1 MNIVTFLPLSNR
13 SKQWLTA
20 SIVLCWSRTSETV
33 QLNLVKETFGC
44 NTTQLLEVIIISVLL
59 LCLWL
64 FLHAF
69 MKGSCAA
76 WLPKDC
82 KLCSGVAL
90 CVCYN
95 TKETVSITNI
105 CRVFKSNEAG
115 SWNSVFTRARV
126 RLSVASLFAFI
137 LTETTRIFRI
147 LDTLNACM
155 ILPAKERGCGLLLI
169 SIVFWG
175 EQHY

>member
-1 MNIVTFLPLSNR
+1 MVTFLPLSNR
-13 SKQWLTA
+13 PKQWLVA
-20 SIVLCWSRTSETV
+20 NIVLCWSRTSETL
-33 QLNLVKETFGC
+33 QFNLLYGTTGR

-59 LCLWL
+59 LCLWMIL
-64 FLHAF
+64 LAF

-90 CVCYN
+90 CVYVCYN
-95 TKETVSITNI
+95 TETVSITDI
-105 CRVFKSNEAG
+105 CPVFKSNEAK
-115 SWNSVFTRARV
+115 SRNSVLIRARV

-137 LTETTRIFRI
+137 LKETKFRI

-155 ILPAKERGCGLLLI
+155 ILPAKERGCGSLLI
-169 SIVFWG
+169 SIVFLG
-175 EQHY
+175 EQH